1 VQILTR
7 VQIKMMMEGLI
18 ATAVEKIRVLGWE
31 DAKEDVQKIVE
42 MVEDIA
48 IWTAIKDFLTGN
60 WEATKELEMFWDSDG
75 ELTETD
81 WVAAMLAAIENAGGE
96 VAEL

>member
-1 VQILTR
+1 MTR
-7 VQIKMMMEGLI
+7 GKMKMMMEGLI

-42 MVEDIA
+42 MVED
-48 IWTAIKDFLTGN
+48 
-60 WEATKELEMFWDSDG
+60 LEMFWDWDG

-81 WVAAMLAAIENAGGE
+81 WVATMLAAIEKAGGE
-96 VAEL
+96 IAEL

>member
-1 VQILTR
+1 MQILTR
-7 VQIKMMMEGLI
+7 VQIKMMMKGLI
-18 ATAVEKIRVLGWE
+18 ATAVEKISVLGWE
-31 DAKEDVQKIVE
+31 DAKEDVQKLTDV
-42 MVEDIA
+42 VED
-48 IWTAIKDFLTGN
+48 
-60 WEATKELEMFWDSDG
+60 LEMFWDSDG

>member
-1 VQILTR
+1 LTR

-31 DAKEDVQKIVE
+31 DAKEDVQKLTDVVE
-42 MVEDIA
+42 
-48 IWTAIKDFLTGN
+48 N
-60 WEATKELEMFWDSDG
+60 LEMFWDSDG

>member
-1 VQILTR
+1 MQILTR

-31 DAKEDVQKIVE
+31 DAKEDVQKFIDV
-42 MVEDIA
+42 VED
-48 IWTAIKDFLTGN
+48 
-60 WEATKELEMFWDSDG
+60 LEMFWDSDG

>member
-1 VQILTR
+1 MTKV
-7 VQIKMMMEGLI
+7 KMTAMMEGLI

-31 DAKEDVQKIVE
+31 DAKEDVQKLTDV
-42 MVEDIA
+42 VED
-48 IWTAIKDFLTGN
+48 
-60 WEATKELEMFWDSDG
+60 LEMFWDSDG

>member
-1 VQILTR
+1 MQILTR

-18 ATAVEKIRVLGWE
+18 TTAVEKISVLGWE
-31 DAKEDVQKIVE
+31 DAKEDVQKFIDV
-42 MVEDIA
+42 VED
-48 IWTAIKDFLTGN
+48 
-60 WEATKELEMFWDSDG
+60 LEMFWDSDG

-96 VAEL
+96 IAEL

>member
-1 VQILTR
+1 LTR
-7 VQIKMMMEGLI
+7 VQIKMMMKGLI
-18 ATAVEKIRVLGWE
+18 ATAVEKISVLGWE
-31 DAKEDVQKIVE
+31 DAKEDVQK
-42 MVEDIA
+42 
-48 IWTAIKDFLTGN
+48 LTDVVGD
-60 WEATKELEMFWDSDG
+60 LEMFWDSDG

>member
-1 VQILTR
+1 MTR

-18 ATAVEKIRVLGWE
+18 ATAVEKISVLGWE
-31 DAKEDVQKIVE
+31 DAKEDVQKLTDV
-42 MVEDIA
+42 VED
-48 IWTAIKDFLTGN
+48 
-60 WEATKELEMFWDSDG
+60 LEMFWDSDG

>member
-1 VQILTR
+1 MQILTR
-7 VQIKMMMEGLI
+7 VQMKMMMEGLI

-31 DAKEDVQKIVE
+31 DAKEDVQKLTDV
-42 MVEDIA
+42 VED
-48 IWTAIKDFLTGN
+48 
-60 WEATKELEMFWDSDG
+60 LEMFWDSDG

>member
-1 VQILTR
+1 MTKV
-7 VQIKMMMEGLI
+7 KMTAMMEGLI
-18 ATAVEKIRVLGWE
+18 STAVEKIRVLGWE
-31 DAKEDVQKIVE
+31 DAKEDVQKLTDV
-42 MVEDIA
+42 VED
-48 IWTAIKDFLTGN
+48 
-60 WEATKELEMFWDSDG
+60 LEMFWDSDG

>member
-1 VQILTR
+1 MTR
-7 VQIKMMMEGLI
+7 EQIKMMMEGLI
-18 ATAVEKIRVLGWE
+18 TTAVEKIRVLGWE
-31 DAKEDVQKIVE
+31 DAKEDVQKLTDV
-42 MVEDIA
+42 VED
-48 IWTAIKDFLTGN
+48 
-60 WEATKELEMFWDSDG
+60 LEMFCDSDG

>member
-1 VQILTR
+1 MTR
-7 VQIKMMMEGLI
+7 VQMKMMMEGLI

-31 DAKEDVQKIVE
+31 DAKEDVQKLTDVVE
-42 MVEDIA
+42 
-48 IWTAIKDFLTGN
+48 N
-60 WEATKELEMFWDSDG
+60 LEMFWDSDG
-75 ELTETD
+75 ELTATD

>member
-1 VQILTR
+1 M
-7 VQIKMMMEGLI
+7 KMMMKGLI
-18 ATAVEKIRVLGWE
+18 ATAVEKISVLGWE
-31 DAKEDVQKIVE
+31 DAKEDVQKLTDV
-42 MVEDIA
+42 VED
-48 IWTAIKDFLTGN
+48 
-60 WEATKELEMFWDSDG
+60 LEMFWDSDG

>member
-1 VQILTR
+1 
-7 VQIKMMMEGLI
+7 MMMKGLI
-18 ATAVEKIRVLGWE
+18 ATAVEKISVLGWE
-31 DAKEDVQKIVE
+31 DAKEDVQKLTDV
-42 MVEDIA
+42 VED
-48 IWTAIKDFLTGN
+48 
-60 WEATKELEMFWDSDG
+60 LEMFWDSDG

>member
-1 VQILTR
+1 MQILTR

-18 ATAVEKIRVLGWE
+18 TTAVEKISVLGWE
-31 DAKEDVQKIVE
+31 DAKEDVQKLIDVVE
-42 MVEDIA
+42 
-48 IWTAIKDFLTGN
+48 N
-60 WEATKELEMFWDSDG
+60 LEMFWDWDG
-75 ELTETD
+75 EVTKTD

>member
-1 VQILTR
+1 M
-7 VQIKMMMEGLI
+7 KMMMEGLI

-31 DAKEDVQKIVE
+31 DAKEDVQKLTDV
-42 MVEDIA
+42 VED
-48 IWTAIKDFLTGN
+48 
-60 WEATKELEMFWDSDG
+60 LEMFWDSDG
-75 ELTETD
+75 ELTRTD

>member
-1 VQILTR
+1 MTKV
-7 VQIKMMMEGLI
+7 KMTAMMEGLI
-18 ATAVEKIRVLGWE
+18 ATAVEKISVLGWE
-31 DAKEDVQKIVE
+31 DAKDDVQKLTDV
-42 MVEDIA
+42 VED
-48 IWTAIKDFLTGN
+48 
-60 WEATKELEMFWDSDG
+60 LEMFWDSDG

>member
-1 VQILTR
+1 MTKV
-7 VQIKMMMEGLI
+7 KMTVMMEGLI
-18 ATAVEKIRVLGWE
+18 ATAVEKISVLGWE
-31 DAKEDVQKIVE
+31 DAKDDVQKLTDV
-42 MVEDIA
+42 VED
-48 IWTAIKDFLTGN
+48 
-60 WEATKELEMFWDSDG
+60 LEMFWDSDG

>member
-1 VQILTR
+1 MQILTR
-7 VQIKMMMEGLI
+7 VQIKMMMKVLI
-18 ATAVEKIRVLGWE
+18 ATAVEKISVLGWE
-31 DAKEDVQKIVE
+31 DAKEDVQK
-42 MVEDIA
+42 
-48 IWTAIKDFLTGN
+48 LTDVVGD
-60 WEATKELEMFWDSDG
+60 LEMFWDSDG

>member
-1 VQILTR
+1 MQKLTR
-7 VQIKMMMEGLI
+7 VQIKMMMKGLI
-18 ATAVEKIRVLGWE
+18 ATAVEKISVLGWE
-31 DAKEDVQKIVE
+31 DAKEDVQKLTDV
-42 MVEDIA
+42 VED
-48 IWTAIKDFLTGN
+48 
-60 WEATKELEMFWDSDG
+60 LEMFWDSDG